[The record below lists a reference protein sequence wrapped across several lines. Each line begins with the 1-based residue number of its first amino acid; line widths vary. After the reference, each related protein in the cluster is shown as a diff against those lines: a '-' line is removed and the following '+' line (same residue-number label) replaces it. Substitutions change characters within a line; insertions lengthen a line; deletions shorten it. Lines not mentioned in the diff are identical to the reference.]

1 MGSIDLP
8 DRCYDLDVR
17 GNAMAVATAGK
28 HILVYDV
35 TNQPRAYEERIPSQ
49 ASDEV
54 HQVFPEYDGV
64 CSGEY

>member
-35 TNQPRAYEERIPSQ
+35 TNQPREHMRRKNVCFTASQ
-49 ASDEV
+49 HKEKK
-54 HQVFPEYDGV
+54 DGGGLV
-64 CSGEY
+64 LQ